1 MVAQYNNAVVNCILF
16 SLFKVQQLVI
26 LMVRLNQ
33 MM

>member
-1 MVAQYNNAVVNCILF
+1 MVTQYKNAVVNCILF

-26 LMVRLNQ
+26 LMARLNQ